1 MKKVLFLMITS
12 ALLFTACEDDEAVVN
27 NGLVV
32 GTWELKGYSATYE
45 RVVTVPA
52 GQDATQ
58 RYKHVV
64 DWDANG
70 DAGTEAFFQAIGGK
84 SAPGYLGASQTLINV
99 GDGENVPGFPRTL
112 DLPTPAHLLGFG
124 VSLELTTA
132 DAPKKGE
139 GATYEVKGKYPT
151 VRQADCQTTIT
162 VASITDEG
170 LYTIDVDKNGNPK
183 LGNFMISPDPT
194 LGGAV
199 LAPFYDGVYSVT
211 EGVGEAADVMKIDY
225 IDRDGHDT
233 KYAEVQ
239 SAWNETADRVI
250 QGYGNVFNDANGN
263 IASADPNPAVLNPA
277 YTGGYIVN
285 PAIPAFWGSQFTF
298 YFYNINVAATAQATD
313 AKNPLTDLDGDG
325 TVGAGDMIVFM
336 HYDNLAGGGG
346 KTAFGVPY
354 SVLVDSSNPQQ
365 PVPRNDSGTVFS
377 GAAAGAGGKM
387 YFKVREAVCVPTNEI
402 IDIKSHWER
411 KPESTTGS

>member
-1 MKKVLFLMITS
+1 
-12 ALLFTACEDDEAVVN
+12 
-27 NGLVV
+27 
-32 GTWELKGYSATYE
+32 
-45 RVVTVPA
+45 
-52 GQDATQ
+52 
-58 RYKHVV
+58 
-64 DWDANG
+64 
-70 DAGTEAFFQAIGGK
+70 
-84 SAPGYLGASQTLINV
+84 
-99 GDGENVPGFPRTL
+99 
-112 DLPTPAHLLGFG
+112 
-124 VSLELTTA
+124 
-132 DAPKKGE
+132 
-139 GATYEVKGKYPT
+139 
-151 VRQADCQTTIT
+151 
-162 VASITDEG
+162 
-170 LYTIDVDKNGNPK
+170 
-183 LGNFMISPDPT
+183 MISPDPT

-239 SAWNETADRVI
+239 SAWTEDDRVI

-263 IASADPNPAVLNPA
+263 IASSDPNPAVLNPA
-277 YTGGYIVN
+277 YTGGYLVN
-285 PAIPAFWGSQFTF
+285 PAIPAAWGNQFTF

-325 TVGAGDMIVFM
+325 AVGAGDMIVFM